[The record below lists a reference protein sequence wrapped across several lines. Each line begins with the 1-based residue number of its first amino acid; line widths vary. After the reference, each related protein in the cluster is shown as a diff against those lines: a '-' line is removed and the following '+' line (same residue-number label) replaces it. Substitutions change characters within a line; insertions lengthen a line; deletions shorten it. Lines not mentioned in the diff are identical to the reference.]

1 MLSKSLLSDDPSE
14 LLGMLSVHGRSLH
27 PSCLLLASCLGAA
40 GTDACSLPAA
50 EFGILLTLL
59 RSEDEVVVGNAALCL
74 GNCMEAPG
82 AATSLWKT
90 DVVQL
95 LLRHAGGDAQKT
107 AVQLNAGIA
116 LGKLCTAEPRYAVAP
131 GQVAPVGHVAEG
143 AGPTK
148 TLNGGWASVPPRT
161 PEGVVGAL
169 VLPEHAGVGPV
180 AASLRGRGG
189 GGLPAPAGAGKCF
202 SDGALFHARMATVF
216 PPAHSLLL
224 RQLLTPLPTH
234 PPASHFCLG
243 PEHMGECPG
252 RVMFSC
258 WRKQKREGEWHVAD
272 HLASRGKGSGL

>member
-189 GGLPAPAGAGKCF
+189 GGSQLQPEQENASLTGLCSTRAWPLSSLQPTPSCSASF
-202 SDGALFHARMATVF
+202 SPLFPHT
-216 PPAHSLLL
+216 LLL
-224 RQLLTPLPTH
+224 RIF
-234 PPASHFCLG
+234 A
-243 PEHMGECPG
+243 
-252 RVMFSC
+252 
-258 WRKQKREGEWHVAD
+258 W
-272 HLASRGKGSGL
+272 GLSIWENVQGG